1 MEGASKIGTSFE
13 IILPLNIAI
22 KVYVIT
28 GIENSVDQMDH
39 ATLVRFYQIFPIQQ
53 FKVIVS
59 FSFST
64 INVKIPGFQLISIFR
79 SSWL

>member
-39 ATLVRFYQIFPIQQ
+39 ATLVTGRTSTVRFGPNDRTFFGRTQNFFFIPHAMPIY
-53 FKVIVS
+53 FC
-59 FSFST
+59 FA
-64 INVKIPGFQLISIFR
+64 
-79 SSWL
+79 